1 MCWTPPATREEGSTG
16 GGAPSAG
23 PGGCAHCFPW
33 ARSRVSG
40 AHIPVVH
47 PDIRILQAEERLS
60 EGLCQLGS
68 LVSFQKQAQIALASE
83 GDRKQEGCTRQLCAP
98 DVPEILSAVPLP
110 CFSAKASHE

>member
-1 MCWTPPATREEGSTG
+1 MTREEGSTRG
-16 GGAPSAG
+16 RAPSAG
-23 PGGCAHCFPW
+23 PVGCARRSPQ
-33 ARSRVSG
+33 ARSRVLG

-47 PDIRILQAEERLS
+47 PYIRILQAEERLS

-83 GDRKQEGCTRQLCAP
+83 GDHKQEGCTRQLYAP
-98 DVPEILSAVPLP
+98 NVPEILSAVPLP